1 MLLFDLNWLD
11 LEPSS
16 LVYEVVRLHSH
27 VNMAFGEVPGF
38 TCDTDD
44 AYGRTYQI
52 PRYDDVLTGIDR
64 LHKRGDLSRVV
75 SDPRTHSFPLDSPC
89 VAGRS
94 STFDRKSTFKTGT
107 VRFLAMSTKT
117 VLDLIID
124 FLIEERKVVY
134 ATVAFSMAALYD
146 HIITL
151 DAEIDHIWLR
161 RSKITLVRVLFLINR
176 YMGEVALLY
185 TTVSLLYNTDTGPNR
200 LYVVFQRS
208 LGAKLTFRSVSHQT
222 GKEPMKFVGWAGSTV
237 LWSMQGIM
245 AFRISSMYHHKR
257 AIIATLCA
265 GMASEVIT
273 IIVILSIAFANTLPS
288 PIPSFIPVC
297 GLDQASGL
305 YWYYWIPVFFFECL
319 MFSLALRK
327 AIEYSGGFRGI
338 KNSVISARQRPIIYV
353 LFRDSITFPF
363 LALSLCTINFIAF
376 RFIPATA
383 IQASVILSI
392 FIARI
397 LGCRLLLNL
406 RDAYYGA
413 FGDEFEQRPAVPIFF
428 AHQHSTRG

>member
-1 MLLFDLNWLD
+1 
-11 LEPSS
+11 
-16 LVYEVVRLHSH
+16 
-27 VNMAFGEVPGF
+27 
-38 TCDTDD
+38 
-44 AYGRTYQI
+44 
-52 PRYDDVLTGIDR
+52 
-64 LHKRGDLSRVV
+64 
-75 SDPRTHSFPLDSPC
+75 
-89 VAGRS
+89 
-94 STFDRKSTFKTGT
+94 
-107 VRFLAMSTKT
+107 MSTKT

-185 TTVSLLYNTDTGPNR
+185 TAVSLLYNTDTGPNR
-200 LYVVFQRS
+200 
-208 LGAKLTFRSVSHQT
+208 VSR
-222 GKEPMKFVGWAGSTV
+222 EPMKFVGWAGSTV

-265 GMASEVIT
+265 GIATEIIT
-273 IIVILSIAFANTLPS
+273 IIVILSIAFSNTLPS

-406 RDAYYGA
+406 REAYYGA
-413 FGDEFEQRPAVPIFF
+413 FGDEFDERPAVPIFF
-428 AHQHSTRG
+428 AHQNSRGR